1 MWDGQTY
8 IKLNA
13 FNIKQQGHKN
23 LPFEAASF
31 EEKSHILFFTRTNS
45 GLEMCT
51 PYSIPLNYTKN
62 PCLDLKK
69 PIQIRILLKPNTL
82 PSSNTVHEI
91 II

>member
-23 LPFEAASF
+23 LQFEAASF

-51 PYSIPLNYTKN
+51 PFL
-62 PCLDLKK
+62 
-69 PIQIRILLKPNTL
+69 
-82 PSSNTVHEI
+82 
-91 II
+91 

>member
-13 FNIKQQGHKN
+13 FNIKQQGHQN
-23 LPFEAASF
+23 LQFEAASF

-51 PYSIPLNYTKN
+51 PYSIPM
-62 PCLDLKK
+62 
-69 PIQIRILLKPNTL
+69 
-82 PSSNTVHEI
+82 SVHPTFSVRSRTEVRL
-91 II
+91 